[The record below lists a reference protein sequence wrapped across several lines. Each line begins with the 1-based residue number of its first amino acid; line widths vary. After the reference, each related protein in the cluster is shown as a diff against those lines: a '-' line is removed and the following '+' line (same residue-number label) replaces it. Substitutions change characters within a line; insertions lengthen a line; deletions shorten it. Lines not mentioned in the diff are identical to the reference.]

1 MSSKLSVSPR
11 SVQEEITDLLPRRQM
26 SRGHSAGQSAASG
39 CNAACHDNTQSLL
52 PISVFRLGRWND
64 RGLTVVGPALLRG
77 EEKHTG
83 FLWPNMSSLL
93 WVHVSLLDSP
103 SIIQKHQTSY
113 QQILRLSSYASCGLC
128 VCVCVFYCCKCD
140 CSDKAIHLFCI

>member
-1 MSSKLSVSPR
+1 MRKVAEKPVFCSHTITRGFAKVSSKLSVFFLAASR
-11 SVQEEITDLLPRRQM
+11 RRLLTFSSRRQM

-103 SIIQKHQTSY
+103 SIIQKHQD
-113 QQILRLSSYASCGLC
+113 ILSTNIAFKLL
-128 VCVCVFYCCKCD
+128 
-140 CSDKAIHLFCI
+140 H

>member
-1 MSSKLSVSPR
+1 MVFAKVSSKLSVFFLAASR
-11 SVQEEITDLLPRRQM
+11 RRLLTFSSRRQM

-103 SIIQKHQTSY
+103 SIIQKHQDVLSTN
-113 QQILRLSSYASCGLC
+113 IAFKLLR
-128 VCVCVFYCCKCD
+128 
-140 CSDKAIHLFCI
+140 